1 MRTIIYPVDKKY
13 DFISAIK
20 TIDSQA
26 AAIEEQ
32 VMDNRVG
39 QNMVYALPWA
49 DAADRFISLGII
61 ERLSFTKR
69 VVLNREKSMV
79 KYPEGKCMY
88 YWLVLNKAPLK

>member
-1 MRTIIYPVDKKY
+1 MRTIIYPMDKKY
-13 DFISAIK
+13 DFNFAIR

-26 AAIEEQ
+26 AAIERE

-39 QNMVYALPWA
+39 QNIVYALPWA

-61 ERLSFTKR
+61 EGLSFTKR
-69 VVLNREKSMV
+69 VVLSKEKSMV
-79 KYPEGKCMY
+79 KYPEGLCMY

>member
-1 MRTIIYPVDKKY
+1 MRTIIYPVDEKY

-20 TIDSQA
+20 IIDKEVV
-26 AAIEEQ
+26 AIEQQ
-32 VMDNRVG
+32 VMDSRVG
-39 QNMVYALPWA
+39 QNIVYALPWA

-69 VVLNREKSMV
+69 VVLDKEKSMV

-88 YWLVLNKAPLK
+88 YWLVLNKTPLK